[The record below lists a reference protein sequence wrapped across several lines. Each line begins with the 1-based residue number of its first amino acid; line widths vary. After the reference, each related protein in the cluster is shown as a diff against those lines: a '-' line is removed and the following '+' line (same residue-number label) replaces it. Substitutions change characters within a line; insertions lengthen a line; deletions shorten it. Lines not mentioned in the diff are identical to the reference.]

1 MSASQA
7 QIEKFHIVENPGI
20 LDKKADA
27 SLEARLLKTVNEYY
41 ALTKLSRPRRYYL
54 QTLAACFVKGIHYV
68 DFSPYRGTLEE
79 WPQKKVDKCLLTP
92 SGLLQ
97 FTVEVIASQYTT
109 SNARTVP
116 MTEGA
121 ADPKTKAIL
130 RALTDYADYLD
141 WNFYRRD
148 PAQRQTEAKMI
159 PQRGVYNFVEWDK
172 SAGAK
177 LELPQYQP
185 QTGQVCGDCGAKVES
200 NEPGIQNGQQ
210 GEDLARPRLGALD
223 PQNGGAGSQPER
235 IESGPWSSGQS
246 CPECNS
252 TNIQQVTTGVQ
263 NQGNVQARQGA
274 PKRNVID
281 SFQVEIYDR
290 GRGIEESK
298 YLIYDDAPFITEV
311 KKEYP
316 WVKAVKGSASLGNY
330 TDGFLGL
337 HYLNQL
343 QTLLANTGQLDQKES
358 NTQRPTSYAQAYN
371 GSFLNPLLCWRRRVW
386 LDREVYEDWTTNEFE
401 ATRLPGVAQPIPPN
415 TKLVDLF
422 PDGLCLHILN
432 GVSIIKMEN
441 QDKNKVWTFCSYRV
455 PSEGLHGT
463 GVSSLISLIRGH
475 DLLTSFELQGV
486 LMAALGIIVV
496 DNRIGQIEN
505 VPGRV
510 VRIDESARLPNEPIS
525 SLAARLDMGGAAA
538 VQVAEPV
545 KQGFRAHIADMSMAS
560 SPNASG
566 LDREGM
572 RTAHGV
578 EYQKGVVNTLTNPPL
593 ELYSAHRAM
602 VIQQAVELERVHGIR
617 PRAFG
622 KSGESVKKW
631 IDPLS
636 LPEDLQFAAAE
647 DSWQTRTFET
657 EKNDLG
663 SAIQI
668 GVGQGKLNPV
678 VEEQAMRVFGLDE
691 DVDDYEDW
699 AVKGEK
705 RLDAMD
711 AALPAIMQEMQ
722 QPEVQQVAQVVNP
735 QTGQPAYNPVQR
747 LIEVAQA
754 MPQPMDGPGHQ
765 HFMRFYESIYN
776 TDAWDT
782 FPPLKQQAI
791 AMLWQAHQAAGM
803 QLQQQMAAAQNA
815 PEQQAQD
822 KQNEHE
828 QSAADAE
835 HGRNAETAQR
845 EQEGAH
851 ADHGRQITQAIVQHK
866 AAELSAE
873 QAHKNAL
880 ELEEKK
886 QKGEKQK
893 QKFALQLEAARRK
906 GRNTKR

>member
-1 MSASQA
+1 MAVPQA
-7 QIEKFHIVENPGI
+7 RIEQFHIVENPGQT
-20 LDKKADA
+20 DRKADA
-27 SLEARLLKTVNEYY
+27 SLESRLLRTVDEYY

-116 MTEGA
+116 MTEGE

-141 WNFYRRD
+141 WDFYRRD

-185 QTGQVCGDCGAKVES
+185 QSGEVCGDCGAEIGEQDANMGMGVS
-200 NEPGIQNGQQ
+200 GNRVGPDRGNNSVTPSLVGGTGSDRPGTEPV
-210 GEDLARPRLGALD
+210 A
-223 PQNGGAGSQPER
+223 
-235 IESGPWSSGQS
+235 

-252 TNIQQVTTGVQ
+252 ANVQQVTTGVQ
-263 NQGNVQARQGA
+263 NQGNVKARQGA

-290 GRGIEESK
+290 GRGISESE
-298 YLIYDDAPFITEV
+298 YLIYDDAPFITKI

-358 NTQRPTSYAQAYN
+358 NTQRPTTYAQAYN

-386 LDREVYEDWTTNEFE
+386 LDREVYEGWTTNEFE
-401 ATRLPGVAQPIPPN
+401 ATQLPGVAQAIPPN

-441 QDKNKVWTFCSYRV
+441 QDKNKAWTFCSYRV

-538 VQVAEPV
+538 VTVAEPV

-572 RTAHGV
+572 KTAHGV

-593 ELYSAHRAM
+593 ELYSAHRAL
-602 VIQQAVELERVHGIR
+602 VIQQAVELERTHGIR

-622 KSGESVKKW
+622 KFGESVKKW

-663 SAIQI
+663 SAINI
-668 GVGQGKLNPV
+668 GVGQGKLNPI

-691 DVDDYEDW
+691 DIDDYEDW

-705 RLDAMD
+705 RLDAID

-722 QPEVQQVAQVVNP
+722 QPEAQQAAQVMNP

-754 MPQPMDGPGHQ
+754 RPQPMDGPGHQ
-765 HFMRFYESIYN
+765 HFMRFYETVYN

-782 FPPLKQQAI
+782 FAPLKQQAI
-791 AMLWQAHQAAGM
+791 AMLWQAHQSAGM

-835 HGRNAETAQR
+835 HGRNAEASQR
-845 EQEGAH
+845 EQEGAQ
-851 ADHGRQITQAIVQHK
+851 ADHGRQITQAIIQHK

-873 QAHKNAL
+873 QAHRNAL
-880 ELEEKK
+880 ELEAKK
-886 QKGEKQK
+886 QQGEKQK